1 MRDNG
6 AAAGTIIT
14 AFALGAIAGAVL
26 VLSKRMLSDIPS
38 ILIALATIGVLL
50 KFKKIPEPLI
60 ILVAALI
67 GVLIKS
73 FA

>member
-1 MRDNG
+1 
-6 AAAGTIIT
+6 
-14 AFALGAIAGAVL
+14 
-26 VLSKRMLSDIPS
+26 MLSDIPS

-60 ILVAALI
+60 ILVDALI

-73 FA
+73 FG